1 MANLII
7 DTTKIKVF
15 ERLKYLAEATG
26 KDPAFADSLWESLL
40 KYEDLYDEFVFYL
53 ENGNIRDGIVFRGY
67 SLIDLYVHRIDCYNI
82 VNDTGKNTAAC
93 NKESMILETFKD
105 MADLKD
111 NPDDFIRR
119 MNEGRGMDKL

>member
-93 NKESMILETFKD
+93 NKESMILETFKA

-111 NPDDFIRR
+111 NPEEFIRR

>member
-93 NKESMILETFKD
+93 NKESMILETFKA

>member
-7 DTTKIKVF
+7 DTTKIKVY

-26 KDPAFADSLWESLL
+26 KDSAFADSLWESLL

-53 ENGNIRDGIVFRGY
+53 ENGNIRDGIIVRGY

-93 NKESMILETFKD
+93 NKESMILETFKA

-111 NPDDFIRR
+111 NPDEFIKR

>member
-7 DTTKIKVF
+7 DTTKIRIF
-15 ERLKYLAEATG
+15 ERLKYLTEATG

-93 NKESMILETFKD
+93 NKESMVLETFKA

>member
-26 KDPAFADSLWESLL
+26 KDPAFADGLWESLL

-93 NKESMILETFKD
+93 NKESMILETFKA
-105 MADLKD
+105 MAELKD
-111 NPDDFIRR
+111 NPEEFIRR

>member
-93 NKESMILETFKD
+93 NKESMILETFKA

-119 MNEGRGMDKL
+119 MNEGRGMD